1 MNVCPFEYVRN
12 DRELADEDVP
22 IDCMEFVVSRDP
34 RLLIQ
39 NLIPSLSRKALSG
52 PVRGSLTS
60 YHFWARNALFH
71 GLGALGLQAGD
82 KVLVPA
88 FHCST
93 VVEPILHYGCE
104 VVFYNVNRDGIVDFE
119 DIARKVDSRTKA
131 VIAIHYFGVLQP
143 LPTIRDFCQDHQLF
157 FIEDCAHLLM
167 GESEDDPLGRVGDI
181 SIFSW
186 RKFFPIYDGGML
198 VCNHASQL
206 PTVSWDGLGGWL
218 HLKIVKNL
226 FGKYLSDRS
235 AARPPVALNREK
247 RESEVEDS
255 VSEDETRTK
264 FKSKAPH
271 REFDALQLNWPMSPW
286 SRFIL
291 ENIDLSA
298 VMQKRQEHSKFLNQA
313 LGELSGV
320 RPWSTEGVN
329 GVCAW
334 AFPIVAENRT
344 DLHVQLRKRG
354 IQSFSWGGVIHPS
367 LPLEEFQDARFL
379 YEHLVLLP
387 NHQSLTREELHFIIE
402 SVRDVL

>member
-1 MNVCPFEYVRN
+1 MNVCPFEYVRS

-39 NLIPSLSRKALSG
+39 SLIPSLSRKALPG
-52 PVRGSLTS
+52 PVKGSVTS

-71 GLGALGLQAGD
+71 GLGALGLQPGD

-93 VVEPILHYGCE
+93 VVEPILHYGCV
-104 VVFYNVNRDGIVDFE
+104 VVFYHVNRDGIVDFE
-119 DIARKVDSRTKA
+119 DMARKVDSLTKA
-131 VIAIHYFGVLQP
+131 VLAIHYFGVLQP
-143 LPTIRDFCQDHQLF
+143 VKTIREFCHHHQLF

-167 GESEDDPLGRVGDI
+167 GEGDDGPLGSVGDI

-198 VCNHASQL
+198 VCNQAQML
-206 PTVSWDGLGGWL
+206 PTVPWDGFGGWL

-226 FGKYLSDRS
+226 FEKYLSDRS
-235 AARPPVALNREK
+235 AVRLPVVLNCENPDPERE
-247 RESEVEDS
+247 DC
-255 VSEDETRTK
+255 VSEAEVRAKLQPKTL
-264 FKSKAPH
+264 SA
-271 REFDALQLNWPMSPW
+271 EFDALQINWPMSPW

-291 ENIDLSA
+291 EHIDLPA

-313 LGELSGV
+313 LGEVSGV
-320 RPWSTEGVN
+320 RPWSTAGVN

-334 AFPIVAENRT
+334 AFPIVSENRT
-344 DLHVQLRKRG
+344 DLHIQLRKRG
-354 IQSFSWGGVIHPS
+354 IQSFSWDGVIHPS

-379 YEHLVLLP
+379 YERLVLLP
-387 NHQSLTREELHFIIE
+387 NHQSLTQEELHFVIE
-402 SVRDVL
+402 SVKDVL